1 MSVALKRRALIR
13 AGVALSALP
22 LLVACSDRPVF
33 RNTDITGADFAK
45 DFELT
50 DHHGVVRRLADFR
63 GRVVVVFFG
72 FTHCPDVCPS
82 TMAEMGEVM
91 RALGPQAAAD
101 IQVIFITV
109 DPERDTA
116 ELLAQYVPAF
126 DARFLGLRGD
136 AEATARVA
144 KNFRV
149 FYQKVPGKTPG
160 SYTIDHTAGSYVF
173 DRQGRVR
180 LFIKHGAGA
189 SPIEADLRRLLAE
202 SSR

>member
-1 MSVALKRRALIR
+1 MSVTLKRRALIR
-13 AGVALSALP
+13 TGVALGALP
-22 LLVACSDRPVF
+22 LLAACSDRPFF

-63 GRVVVVFFG
+63 GRLVVVFFG
-72 FTHCPDVCPS
+72 FTYCPDVCPS

-126 DARFLGLRGD
+126 DTRFLGLRGD

-189 SPIEADLRRLLAE
+189 APIEADMRRLLSE